1 MQTVLA
7 IVLGLIFGAAES
19 SLLIFGVR
27 RLSGGRLTV
36 WPFIVQFLCPLAGLL
51 LCAFVNVLT
60 NPVVVL
66 LYLLFPHPA
75 ATAVWE
81 CTAAAVEGWHYHR
94 YGQNIRAPWLFSALC
109 NGISFSLGLV
119 INRFL

>member
-7 IVLGLIFGAAES
+7 IVLGLTFGAAES

-51 LCAFVNVLT
+51 LCAFLARERLALSA
-60 NPVVVL
+60 VVMVAVL
-66 LYLLFPHPA
+66 LA
-75 ATAVWE
+75 GAVWE
-81 CTAAAVEGWHYHR
+81 VLRLRRGKEKGR
-94 YGQNIRAPWLFSALC
+94 DSIGN
-109 NGISFSLGLV
+109 
-119 INRFL
+119 